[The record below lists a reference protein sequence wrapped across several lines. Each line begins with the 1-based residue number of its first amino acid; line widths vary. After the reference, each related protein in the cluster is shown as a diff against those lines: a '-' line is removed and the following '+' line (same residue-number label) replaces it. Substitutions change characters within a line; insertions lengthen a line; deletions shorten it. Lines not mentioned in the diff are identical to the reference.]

1 MSDAVTRKEAYLKSI
16 GDGTSS
22 ALKPITR
29 EEQYLAYIAGESNS
43 FPTNPITREE
53 AFLDKIA
60 KSGVSGGGGGSSG
73 GGGGSGGGAEYGML
87 CEEDYYEEG
96 CVKLIVDMPVP
107 IPVTVR
113 FRQSNDNDI
122 IVDWGDGSTNT
133 YAYSGNGQSPSHTY
147 TTAGIKVIKL
157 IPTENATRLQ
167 LGVTTTDYLFGE
179 NNFTSSYG
187 LRKLYIG
194 TPIASLTGTG
204 GAGGMTKVVI
214 GKVKSMGT
222 QAFYGSTVLQ
232 ALDIPDG
239 ITAVSSGLCYYCYGL
254 KKVTLPK
261 TITTVYA
268 NAFDTCSMLVI
279 VDFSK
284 CESVPSLSAS
294 SFMTAS
300 SRAQILVP
308 SALYDEWIN
317 ATNWSAVADKIV
329 AV

>member
-1 MSDAVTRKEAYLKSI
+1 MSEVFLY
-16 GDGTSS
+16 GT
-22 ALKPITR
+22 
-29 EEQYLAYIAGESNS
+29 
-43 FPTNPITREE
+43 
-53 AFLDKIA
+53 
-60 KSGVSGGGGGSSG
+60 GGGGKGEDLEEVLTEQEELIESLKEALENKIAVSKTDIVPLTVTENG
-73 GGGGSGGGAEYGML
+73 TYTAPEGQAYSPVEVNVAGSGGEYGKL

-113 FRQSNDNDI
+113 FRQNNDHDI
-122 IVDWGDGSTNT
+122 VVDWGDGSTNSYT
-133 YAYSGNGQSPSHTY
+133 YSGNGQRPSHTY

-167 LGVTTTDYLFGE
+167 LGVTSSDYLFGE
-179 NNFTSSYG
+179 NSSTSSYG
-187 LRKLYIG
+187 LRKMYIG

-204 GAGGMTKVVI
+204 GASGMTHVVI

-232 ALDIPDG
+232 ALDIPEG
-239 ITAVSSGLCYYCYGL
+239 LTSVSSGLCFYCYGL
-254 KKVTLPK
+254 LKVTLPK

-268 NAFDTCSMLVI
+268 NAFDTCSRLLI

-284 CESVPSLSAS
+284 CESVPSLSSS
-294 SFMTAS
+294 SFMTACS
-300 SRAQILVP
+300 YGQILVP

-317 ATNWSAVADKIV
+317 ATNWSAVASKIV